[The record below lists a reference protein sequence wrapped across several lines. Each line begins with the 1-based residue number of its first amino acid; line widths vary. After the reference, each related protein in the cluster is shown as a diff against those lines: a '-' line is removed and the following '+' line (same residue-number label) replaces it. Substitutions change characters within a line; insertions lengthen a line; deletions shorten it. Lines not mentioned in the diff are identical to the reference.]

1 MGDSSDIDALIKD
14 MNNDSLSNE
23 ENSMVNSI
31 LNDLNGPGQGGQGQG
46 GQGQGGRGQ
55 GGQGQGQGG
64 QGQGGPPPK
73 TSQQN
78 MPQIT
83 EEEKEMLIKQ
93 QMQQQ
98 QIAQQR
104 MQQQMAQQRM
114 MQEQQMMQQQQ
125 QQQQQQPQN
134 KQEEKPPENTMDM
147 VKNIFFEYKDVVIVL
162 FLSILFNLEIISE
175 NLKIKNV
182 SLLYDM
188 EKGKETILSTIMKG
202 FIIAVIYLVLKLI
215 IK

>member
-14 MNNDSLSNE
+14 MNSDSLSNE

-31 LNDLNGPGQGGQGQG
+31 LNDLNGPGQGQGG
-46 GQGQGGRGQ
+46 GQGGQ
-55 GGQGQGQGG
+55 GGQGQGQG
-64 QGQGGPPPK
+64 QGQGPPPK
-73 TSQQN
+73 ITSQQN

-104 MQQQMAQQRM
+104 IQQQMAQQRM
-114 MQEQQMMQQQQ
+114 MQEQQMMQQQHQ
-125 QQQQQQPQN
+125 QQHQQQKPQN
-134 KQEEKPPENTMDM
+134 KQEDKPENTMDM

-182 SLLYDM
+182 SFLYDM

>member
-14 MNNDSLSNE
+14 MNSESLSNE

-31 LNDLNGPGQGGQGQG
+31 LNDLNGPGQGGQG
-46 GQGQGGRGQ
+46 
-55 GGQGQGQGG
+55 G

-73 TSQQN
+73 ITSQQN

-104 MQQQMAQQRM
+104 MQQQMAQQQM
-114 MQEQQMMQQQQ
+114 MQEQQRMQHQQQQ
-125 QQQQQQPQN
+125 QQQQQQQ
-134 KQEEKPPENTMDM
+134 KQVKEDKPENTMDM

-182 SLLYDM
+182 SFLYDM

>member
-14 MNNDSLSNE
+14 MNSDSLSNE

-46 GQGQGGRGQ
+46 GQGQGG
-55 GGQGQGQGG
+55 
-64 QGQGGPPPK
+64 PPPK
-73 TSQQN
+73 ITSQQN

-104 MQQQMAQQRM
+104 MQQQMAQQQM
-114 MQEQQMMQQQQ
+114 MQEQQRMQQQQ
-125 QQQQQQPQN
+125 QQQQQQ
-134 KQEEKPPENTMDM
+134 KQVKEDKPENTMDM

-182 SLLYDM
+182 SFLYDM

-202 FIIAVIYLVLKLI
+202 TIIAVIYLVFKLI

>member
-1 MGDSSDIDALIKD
+1 
-14 MNNDSLSNE
+14 
-23 ENSMVNSI
+23 
-31 LNDLNGPGQGGQGQG
+31 
-46 GQGQGGRGQ
+46 
-55 GGQGQGQGG
+55 
-64 QGQGGPPPK
+64 
-73 TSQQN
+73 
-78 MPQIT
+78 
-83 EEEKEMLIKQ
+83 
-93 QMQQQ
+93 
-98 QIAQQR
+98 
-104 MQQQMAQQRM
+104 

-125 QQQQQQPQN
+125 QQKQQAQN

>member
-31 LNDLNGPGQGGQGQG
+31 LNDLNGPS
-46 GQGQGGRGQ
+46 Q

-64 QGQGGPPPK
+64 QGGQGPPPK
-73 TSQQN
+73 ITSQQN

-104 MQQQMAQQRM
+104 MQQQMAQQQM
-114 MQEQQMMQQQQ
+114 MQEQQRMQQQHQ
-125 QQQQQQPQN
+125 QQHQH
-134 KQEEKPPENTMDM
+134 KQEKEDKPENTMDM

-162 FLSILFNLEIISE
+162 FLSILFHLEIISE

-182 SLLYDM
+182 SLLYNM
-188 EKGKETILSTIMKG
+188 ETGKETILSTIMKG
-202 FIIAVIYLVLKLI
+202 SIIAVIYLVLKLI

>member
-14 MNNDSLSNE
+14 MNSDSLSNE

-31 LNDLNGPGQGGQGQG
+31 LNDLNGPSQGGQGQG
-46 GQGQGGRGQ
+46 
-55 GGQGQGQGG
+55 GQGQGG

-73 TSQQN
+73 ITSQQN

-104 MQQQMAQQRM
+104 MQQQMAQQQM
-114 MQEQQMMQQQQ
+114 MQEQQRMQQQQ
-125 QQQQQQPQN
+125 QQQQQQ
-134 KQEEKPPENTMDM
+134 KQVKEDKPENTMDM

-182 SLLYDM
+182 SFLYDM

>member
-14 MNNDSLSNE
+14 MNSDSLSNE

-31 LNDLNGPGQGGQGQG
+31 LNDLNGPSQGGPGQG
-46 GQGQGGRGQ
+46 
-55 GGQGQGQGG
+55 GQGG

-73 TSQQN
+73 ITSQQN

-114 MQEQQMMQQQQ
+114 MQEQHQQQQ
-125 QQQQQQPQN
+125 QQQQQQQ
-134 KQEEKPPENTMDM
+134 KQVKEDKPENTMDM

-182 SLLYDM
+182 SFLYDM

>member
-1 MGDSSDIDALIKD
+1 
-14 MNNDSLSNE
+14 
-23 ENSMVNSI
+23 MVNSI
-31 LNDLNGPGQGGQGQG
+31 LNDLNGPSQGGQGGQGGQGQG
-46 GQGQGGRGQ
+46 
-55 GGQGQGQGG
+55 
-64 QGQGGPPPK
+64 PPPK
-73 TSQQN
+73 ITSQQN

-114 MQEQQMMQQQQ
+114 MQEQQRMQQEQQQQ
-125 QQQQQQPQN
+125 HPQQ
-134 KQEEKPPENTMDM
+134 KAKPPENTMDM
-147 VKNIFFEYKDVVIVL
+147 VKNLFFEYKDVVIVL

>member
-14 MNNDSLSNE
+14 MNTDSLSNE

-31 LNDLNGPGQGGQGQG
+31 LNDLNSDQ
-46 GQGQGGRGQ
+46 
-55 GGQGQGQGG
+55 GQGQGQD
-64 QGQGGPPPK
+64 QGQGSSPK
-73 TSQQN
+73 ITSQQN

-83 EEEKEMLIKQ
+83 DEEKEMLIKQ

-114 MQEQQMMQQQQ
+114 MQEQQQKSQQQNVQ
-125 QQQQQQPQN
+125 QQNIQQE
-134 KQEEKPPENTMDM
+134 KQPENTTDIL
-147 VKNIFFEYKDVVIVL
+147 KNYFFEYKDVVIVL
-162 FLSILFNLEIISE
+162 FLSILFNLEVISE

-182 SLLYDM
+182 SLLYNM

-202 FIIAVIYLVLKLI
+202 FIIAIIYLVLKLL

>member
-14 MNNDSLSNE
+14 MNSDSLSNE

-31 LNDLNGPGQGGQGQG
+31 LNDLNGPSQGQGQEGQGQG
-46 GQGQGGRGQ
+46 
-55 GGQGQGQGG
+55 
-64 QGQGGPPPK
+64 PPPK
-73 TSQQN
+73 ITSQQN

-104 MQQQMAQQRM
+104 IQQMAHQQM
-114 MQEQQMMQQQQ
+114 MQEKQMMQQQQ
-125 QQQQQQPQN
+125 QVKEP
-134 KQEEKPPENTMDM
+134 KPPENTMDM

-182 SLLYDM
+182 SFLYDM

>member
-14 MNNDSLSNE
+14 MNSDSLSNE

-31 LNDLNGPGQGGQGQG
+31 LNDLNGPSQGGQEGQ
-46 GQGQGGRGQ
+46 
-55 GGQGQGQGG
+55 
-64 QGQGGPPPK
+64 GPPPK
-73 TSQQN
+73 ITSQQN

-104 MQQQMAQQRM
+104 MQQQMAQQQM
-114 MQEQQMMQQQQ
+114 MQEQQRMQQQQ
-125 QQQQQQPQN
+125 QQHQVKEQ
-134 KQEEKPPENTMDM
+134 KPPENTMDM
-147 VKNIFFEYKDVVIVL
+147 IKKIFFEYKDVIIVL
-162 FLSILFNLEIISE
+162 FLSILFHLEIISE

-182 SLLYDM
+182 SLLYNM
-188 EKGKETILSTIMKG
+188 ETGKETILSTIMKG
-202 FIIAVIYLVLKLI
+202 SIIAVIYLVLKLI

>member
-14 MNNDSLSNE
+14 MNSDSLSNE

-31 LNDLNGPGQGGQGQG
+31 LNDLNGPSQG
-46 GQGQGGRGQ
+46 
-55 GGQGQGQGG
+55 GQGQGG

-73 TSQQN
+73 ITSQQN

-125 QQQQQQPQN
+125 QQ
-134 KQEEKPPENTMDM
+134 KQVKEDKPENTMDM

-182 SLLYDM
+182 SFLYDM

>member
-1 MGDSSDIDALIKD
+1 MILKMGDSSDIDALIKD
-14 MNNDSLSNE
+14 MNSESLSNE

-31 LNDLNGPGQGGQGQG
+31 LNDLNGPSQG
-46 GQGQGGRGQ
+46 
-55 GGQGQGQGG
+55 GQGQGG

-73 TSQQN
+73 ITSQQN

-125 QQQQQQPQN
+125 QQ
-134 KQEEKPPENTMDM
+134 KQVKEDKPENTMDM
-147 VKNIFFEYKDVVIVL
+147 VKKIFFEYKDVVIVL

-182 SLLYDM
+182 SFLYDM

>member
-14 MNNDSLSNE
+14 MNSDSLSNE

-31 LNDLNGPGQGGQGQG
+31 LNDLNGPSQG
-46 GQGQGGRGQ
+46 GQ
-55 GGQGQGQGG
+55 GGQGQGQG
-64 QGQGGPPPK
+64 PPPK
-73 TSQQN
+73 ITSQQN

-125 QQQQQQPQN
+125 QQQQPQN

-147 VKNIFFEYKDVVIVL
+147 VKNLFFEYKDVVIVL

>member
-1 MGDSSDIDALIKD
+1 
-14 MNNDSLSNE
+14 
-23 ENSMVNSI
+23 
-31 LNDLNGPGQGGQGQG
+31 
-46 GQGQGGRGQ
+46 
-55 GGQGQGQGG
+55 
-64 QGQGGPPPK
+64 
-73 TSQQN
+73 
-78 MPQIT
+78 
-83 EEEKEMLIKQ
+83 
-93 QMQQQ
+93 MQQQ

-104 MQQQMAQQRM
+104 MQQEMAQQQM
-114 MQEQQMMQQQQ
+114 MQEQQRMQQQQ
-125 QQQQQQPQN
+125 QQQQQQQ
-134 KQEEKPPENTMDM
+134 KQVKEDKPENTMDM

-182 SLLYDM
+182 SFLYDM

>member
-14 MNNDSLSNE
+14 MNSDSLSNE

-31 LNDLNGPGQGGQGQG
+31 LNDLNGQGDQGQG
-46 GQGQGGRGQ
+46 GQG
-55 GGQGQGQGG
+55 
-64 QGQGGPPPK
+64 GQGGPAPK
-73 TSQQN
+73 ITSQQN

-114 MQEQQMMQQQQ
+114 MQEQQRMQQEQQQQ
-125 QQQQQQPQN
+125 QQHQHQA
-134 KQEEKPPENTMDM
+134 KPPENTMDM
-147 VKNIFFEYKDVVIVL
+147 VKKIFFEYKDVVIVL

>member
-1 MGDSSDIDALIKD
+1 MILKMGDSSDIDALIKD
-14 MNNDSLSNE
+14 MNSDSLSNE

-31 LNDLNGPGQGGQGQG
+31 LNDLNGPSQG
-46 GQGQGGRGQ
+46 
-55 GGQGQGQGG
+55 GQGG

-73 TSQQN
+73 ITSQQN

-125 QQQQQQPQN
+125 HQQQQ
-134 KQEEKPPENTMDM
+134 KQVKEDKPENTMDM

-182 SLLYDM
+182 SFLYDM

>member
-14 MNNDSLSNE
+14 MNSESLSNE

-31 LNDLNGPGQGGQGQG
+31 LNDLNGPSQGGQEGQ
-46 GQGQGGRGQ
+46 
-55 GGQGQGQGG
+55 
-64 QGQGGPPPK
+64 GPPPK
-73 TSQQN
+73 ITSQQN

-104 MQQQMAQQRM
+104 MQQQMAHQQM
-114 MQEQQMMQQQQ
+114 MQEKQMMQQQQ
-125 QQQQQQPQN
+125 QQQVKEP
-134 KQEEKPPENTMDM
+134 KPPENTMDM

-182 SLLYDM
+182 SFLYDM

>member
-14 MNNDSLSNE
+14 MNSDSLSNE

-31 LNDLNGPGQGGQGQG
+31 LNDLNGPGQGQG
-46 GQGQGGRGQ
+46 GGQ
-55 GGQGQGQGG
+55 GGQGQGQG
-64 QGQGGPPPK
+64 QGPPPK
-73 TSQQN
+73 ITSQQN

-104 MQQQMAQQRM
+104 MQQQMAQQQM
-114 MQEQQMMQQQQ
+114 MQEQQRMQQQQ
-125 QQQQQQPQN
+125 QQQQ
-134 KQEEKPPENTMDM
+134 KQVKEDKPENTMDM

-182 SLLYDM
+182 SLLYNM
-188 EKGKETILSTIMKG
+188 ETGKETILSTIMKG
-202 FIIAVIYLVLKLI
+202 TIIAVIYLVFKLI

>member
-14 MNNDSLSNE
+14 MNSDSLSNE

-31 LNDLNGPGQGGQGQG
+31 LNDLNGPSQGGQGQG
-46 GQGQGGRGQ
+46 GQGQGQ
-55 GGQGQGQGG
+55 
-64 QGQGGPPPK
+64 GPPPK
-73 TSQQN
+73 ITSQQN

-114 MQEQQMMQQQQ
+114 MQEQQRMQQEQQQQ
-125 QQQQQQPQN
+125 HQQKEQ
-134 KQEEKPPENTMDM
+134 EKPPENTMDM
-147 VKNIFFEYKDVVIVL
+147 VKNLFFEYKDVVIVL

>member
-14 MNNDSLSNE
+14 MNSDSLSNE

-31 LNDLNGPGQGGQGQG
+31 LNDLNGP
-46 GQGQGGRGQ
+46 
-55 GGQGQGQGG
+55 GQGQGG

-104 MQQQMAQQRM
+104 MQQQMAQQQM
-114 MQEQQMMQQQQ
+114 MQEQQRMQQQQ
-125 QQQQQQPQN
+125 QQQQQQQ
-134 KQEEKPPENTMDM
+134 KQVKEDKPENTMDM

-182 SLLYDM
+182 SFLYDM

>member
-14 MNNDSLSNE
+14 MNSDSLSNE

-31 LNDLNGPGQGGQGQG
+31 LNDLNGPSQGGQGGQG
-46 GQGQGGRGQ
+46 GQD
-55 GGQGQGQGG
+55 GQGQGQG
-64 QGQGGPPPK
+64 QGPPPK
-73 TSQQN
+73 ITSQQN

-114 MQEQQMMQQQQ
+114 MQEQQRMQQEH
-125 QQQQQQPQN
+125 QQQQQPQQLQ
-134 KQEEKPPENTMDM
+134 QEQEKPPENTMDM
-147 VKNIFFEYKDVVIVL
+147 VKNLFFEYKDVVIVL

>member
-14 MNNDSLSNE
+14 MNTDSLSNE

-31 LNDLNGPGQGGQGQG
+31 LNDLNSGQGQD
-46 GQGQGGRGQ
+46 QGQGSS
-55 GGQGQGQGG
+55 
-64 QGQGGPPPK
+64 PK
-73 TSQQN
+73 ITSQQN

-83 EEEKEMLIKQ
+83 DEEKEMLIKQ

-114 MQEQQMMQQQQ
+114 MQEQQQKSQQQNVQ
-125 QQQQQQPQN
+125 QQNIQQE
-134 KQEEKPPENTMDM
+134 KQPENTTDIL
-147 VKNIFFEYKDVVIVL
+147 KNYFFEYKDVVIVL
-162 FLSILFNLEIISE
+162 FLSILFNLEVISE

-182 SLLYDM
+182 SLLYNM

-202 FIIAVIYLVLKLI
+202 FIIAIIYLVLKLL